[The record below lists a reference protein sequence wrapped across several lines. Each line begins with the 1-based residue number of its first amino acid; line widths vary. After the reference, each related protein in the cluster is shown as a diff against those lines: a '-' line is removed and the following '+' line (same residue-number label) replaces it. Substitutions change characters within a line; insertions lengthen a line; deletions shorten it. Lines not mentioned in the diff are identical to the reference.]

1 MISGTIFD
9 IKRFAIHDGPG
20 VRTTVFFKGCP
31 LNCWACH
38 NPEGQQVGSD
48 LLIRDERCSL
58 CGDCLDVCPR
68 DAISQNGNGIQIDRL
83 RCDLCGACADA
94 CLRGALEIAG
104 KSVAV
109 NDVVRQI
116 ERDVVYYDESGGGV
130 TFSGG
135 EPLAQPDFLLALLTE
150 CKQRDIS
157 TVVDTSGYAPLT
169 VVRSVVDLVD
179 LFLYDLKLVDS
190 HRHKDFTGV
199 PNGPILENLTWLSEH
214 GSRVTVRLPLIPD
227 VNDDEENLRALA
239 SFLSSLSRPHP
250 IDILPYH
257 RTGVDKYAR
266 LGRSYHLSD
275 KQPPSEARVATAAQ
289 LLEQTGLNVTV
300 RGEPYVLE
308 Q

>member
-9 IKRFAIHDGPG
+9 IKSFAIHDGPG

-38 NPEGQQVGSD
+38 NPEGQDVGSD
-48 LLIRDERCSL
+48 LLIRDERCRL
-58 CGDCLDVCPR
+58 CGDCLDVCQR
-68 DAISQNGNGIQIDRL
+68 DAISQNGDGVQVDRL

-104 KSVAV
+104 KSVEVDAV
-109 NDVVRQI
+109 MRQI

-150 CKQRDIS
+150 CTKRDIS
-157 TVVDTSGYAPLT
+157 TVVDTSGYAPLP
-169 VVRSVVDLVD
+169 VVRAVVDLVD

-190 HRHKDFTGV
+190 DRHKEFTGV
-199 PNGPILENLTWLSEH
+199 PNGPILENVSWLSEH
-214 GSRVTVRLPLIPD
+214 GSRLTVRLPLIPD
-227 VNDDEENLRALA
+227 VNDDKDNLSALG
-239 SFLSSLSRPHP
+239 SFLSSLPRSHR

-257 RTGVDKYAR
+257 RTGVDKYVR
-266 LGRSYHLSD
+266 LGRGYHLSD
-275 KQPPSEARVATAAQ
+275 KQPPSEERVTTAVQ
-289 LLEQTGLNVTV
+289 LLEQAGLNVTV
-300 RGEPYVLE
+300 RGESHAFE

>member
-31 LNCWACH
+31 LNCWVCH
-38 NPEGQQVGSD
+38 NPEGQDVGSD
-48 LLIRDERCSL
+48 LLIRDERCTL

-68 DAISQNGNGIQIDRL
+68 DAISQNGDGVQVDRL

-104 KSVAV
+104 KSVEVDA
-109 NDVVRQI
+109 VVRQI

-150 CKQRDIS
+150 CKSRDIS
-157 TVVDTSGYAPLT
+157 TVVDTSGYAHLE
-169 VVRSVVDLVD
+169 VVRAVVDLVD

-190 HRHKDFTGV
+190 DRHKEFTGV
-199 PNGPILENLTWLSEH
+199 PNGPILENVSWLSEH
-214 GSRVTVRLPLIPD
+214 GSSLTVRLPLIPD
-227 VNDDEENLRALA
+227 VNDDTENLSALGR
-239 SFLSSLSRPHP
+239 FLSSLPQPHP
-250 IDILPYH
+250 VDILPYH
-257 RTGVDKYAR
+257 QTGVDKYVR
-266 LGRSYHLSD
+266 LGRDYNLSD
-275 KQPPSEARVATAAQ
+275 KQPPGETQVAAAVR
-289 LLEQTGLNVTV
+289 LLEQAGLNVTV
-300 RGEPYVLE
+300 RGESHAFE